1 MLVAIGRVPPVVG
14 GALVAPR
21 LREAAGP
28 VVSGGPPV
36 RGDGRCAGSGRCAL
50 SGGAR
55 LRTAR
60 DGAPPPR
67 VVGQWVVRITPLRG
81 SSRCWSTTQPELGD
95 ECPVALDVL
104 TLDVLQE

>member
-1 MLVAIGRVPPVVG
+1 VG

-50 SGGAR
+50 SGGPR
-55 LRTAR
+55 L
-60 DGAPPPR
+60 
-67 VVGQWVVRITPLRG
+67 
-81 SSRCWSTTQPELGD
+81 
-95 ECPVALDVL
+95 
-104 TLDVLQE
+104 